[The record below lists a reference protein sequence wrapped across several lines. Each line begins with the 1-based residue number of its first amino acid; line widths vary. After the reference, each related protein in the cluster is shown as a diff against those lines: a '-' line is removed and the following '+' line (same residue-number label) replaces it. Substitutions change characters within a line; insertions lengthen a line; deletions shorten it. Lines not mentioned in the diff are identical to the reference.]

1 MKWQMKQILEL
12 HLFYSLKGVEAYHK
26 KDVEI
31 DKHPKPLFRK
41 RGLFQFL
48 QSALVTKKR
57 LPYRYCLQNLP
68 EWTLEK
74 ALRKN

>member
-1 MKWQMKQILEL
+1 MKQILEL
-12 HLFYSLKGVEAYHK
+12 HFFYSLKGVEAYHK

-48 QSALVTKKR
+48 QSALVT
-57 LPYRYCLQNLP
+57 
-68 EWTLEK
+68 
-74 ALRKN
+74 

>member
-1 MKWQMKQILEL
+1 MKWQMRQILEL

-48 QSALVTKKR
+48 QSALVTKK
-57 LPYRYCLQNLP
+57 
-68 EWTLEK
+68 EATLSLLSPKSTGVDTGKGFEK
-74 ALRKN
+74 K